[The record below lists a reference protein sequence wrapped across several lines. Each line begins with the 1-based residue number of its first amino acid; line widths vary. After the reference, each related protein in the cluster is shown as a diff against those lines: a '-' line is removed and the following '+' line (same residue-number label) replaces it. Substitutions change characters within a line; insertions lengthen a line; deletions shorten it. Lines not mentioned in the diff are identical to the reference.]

1 MVNLYV
7 EEVEEA
13 TQIDLNL
20 SQFVML
26 ILGFASKEEN
36 TLLKRELERLKLE
49 SNTVSSST
57 NDQLINLRNEVDTLK
72 AKLKVE
78 TEARKAAQ
86 RLAKELQIKLDKI
99 RIKGAKRGRTDD
111 KEIEEIQVW
120 RNV

>member
-1 MVNLYV
+1 M
-7 EEVEEA
+7 
-13 TQIDLNL
+13 
-20 SQFVML
+20 
-26 ILGFASKEEN
+26 
-36 TLLKRELERLKLE
+36 KRELERLKLE

-57 NDQLINLRNEVDTLK
+57 NEQLINLRNEVDTLK

-111 KEIEEIQVW
+111 KEIEEIQV
-120 RNV
+120 